1 VYSAVRARA
10 TPSTLRSAKLSGVV
24 TGLQL
29 ADDEAESLRKV
40 APWLSDPLKQRR
52 TKIVATL
59 GPASSETAV
68 IQKLVE
74 AGVNVFR
81 LNFSHGDH
89 ASHKLAYE
97 RVRAAAVAVQEP
109 VAVLADLCGPKIRV
123 GQFSGG
129 QVELVP
135 GARVVVTTRDVVG
148 SSGVV
153 PSQYEALADDVR
165 VGNRILLDD
174 GVLELRVEAIDH
186 TEVTCTV
193 VHGGVLKD
201 RKGMNLPGVQ
211 VSAPA
216 FTDKDREDAIF
227 ALGLGVDF
235 IALSFVRRAADFD
248 ELKSLLAGGRYPTH
262 LIAKIEKP
270 EALGAIDEIMEA
282 CDGIM
287 VARGDLGVE
296 LPPEVVPIIQRQLI
310 TRARSM
316 HKPAIVA
323 TQMLESMIYNPRPT
337 RAEASDVSTAV
348 FSGADAVMLSA
359 ESASGAHPVGSVQM
373 LDAIARQTEGSLWT
387 ERAFGSITV
396 ADEALPPL
404 PLSTAVGRSIAQLSR
419 DLRVRCIVALSP
431 NGSTAMT
438 VAAARPAAPMI
449 AASPDPCACRRMN
462 LLWGTVPVQATP
474 AGLST
479 PHAFARRIAVDLG
492 FASEGQKIL
501 MIAGFEP
508 DEGDAGPSITVL
520 TV

>member
-1 VYSAVRARA
+1 
-10 TPSTLRSAKLSGVV
+10 VV

-29 ADDEAESLRKV
+29 GNDEAESLRKV

-59 GPASSETAV
+59 GPASSEAAV
-68 IQKLVE
+68 IQQLVA

-89 ASHKLAYE
+89 ASHQLAYE
-97 RVRAAAVAVQEP
+97 RVRAASAALDEP

-123 GQFSGG
+123 GQFPGG
-129 QVELVP
+129 QTELLP
-135 GARVVVTTRDVVG
+135 GSRVVVTTRDVLG
-148 SSGVV
+148 SPGLI
-153 PSQYEALADDVR
+153 PSQYEALADDVQ

-174 GVLELRVEAIDH
+174 GILELRVESIDH
-186 TEVTCTV
+186 TEVTCSV
-193 VHGGVLKD
+193 VNGGVLKD
-201 RKGMNLPGVQ
+201 RKGMNLPGVR

-248 ELKSLLAGGRYPTH
+248 ELKGLLAGGQHATH

-270 EALGAIDEIMEA
+270 EALGVIDEIIDA

-296 LPPEVVPIIQRQLI
+296 LPPEVVPIVQRQLVA
-310 TRARSM
+310 RARAK

-337 RAEASDVSTAV
+337 RAEVSDVSTAV

-359 ESASGAHPVGSVQM
+359 ESASGAHPVEAVQM
-373 LDAIARQTEGSLWT
+373 LDAIARQVEGSLWT

-396 ADEALPPL
+396 ADEAMPPL
-404 PLSTAVGRSIAQLSR
+404 PLATAVGRSIAQLSR
-419 DLRVRCIVALSP
+419 DLRVRCIVALSTD
-431 NGSTAMT
+431 GSTAMT

-449 AASPDPCACRRMN
+449 AASEDPCACRRMN
-462 LLWGTVPVQATP
+462 LLWGTVPVLASAP
-474 AGLST
+474 ALGN
-479 PHAFARRIAVDLG
+479 PRAFARRSAVDLG
-492 FASEGQKIL
+492 FASEGQKLL

-508 DEGDAGPSITVL
+508 DEADVGPSITVL